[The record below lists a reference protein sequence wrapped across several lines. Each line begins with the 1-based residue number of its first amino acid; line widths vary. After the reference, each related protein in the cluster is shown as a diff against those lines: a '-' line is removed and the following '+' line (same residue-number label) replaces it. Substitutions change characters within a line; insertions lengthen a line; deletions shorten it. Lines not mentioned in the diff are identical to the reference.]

1 MTSPETGTRA
11 LRPNASASK
20 VGTCT
25 ILAGGQAPP
34 RPRASTSARRFA
46 GPGLTPAL
54 VALQPAHA
62 QNPRHTDVS
71 RTHRR
76 SVHAR
81 DLPRCELERQA
92 GYTNTRPRTEVGGS
106 ARAEWRTSPD

>member
-1 MTSPETGTRA
+1 MTSPKKGTRA
-11 LRPNASASK
+11 FRPNVSASK
-20 VGTCT
+20 VSTCT

-34 RPRASTSARRFA
+34 RPRASTSAPLLA

-62 QNPRHTDVS
+62 QNPRQTDVS
-71 RTHRR
+71 RTDRR

-81 DLPRCELERQA
+81 DLPNCEPERQA
-92 GYTNTRPRTEVGGS
+92 GYTSTRLRT
-106 ARAEWRTSPD
+106 